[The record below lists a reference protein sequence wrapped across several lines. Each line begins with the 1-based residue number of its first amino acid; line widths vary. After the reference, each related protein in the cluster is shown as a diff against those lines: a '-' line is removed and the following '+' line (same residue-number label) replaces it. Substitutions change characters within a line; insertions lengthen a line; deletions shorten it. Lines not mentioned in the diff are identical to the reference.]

1 MPMKL
6 DQNGYNSVFRDFAKF
21 AQDRLNANDGKAIA
35 NARYNRLDGRKILAV
50 TQSLTDSVHN
60 WTRGMNEWIAN
71 DRTRKL
77 FRDAVVDM
85 FGSEAK
91 IPASVRKA
99 MLFVDYDEG
108 KPLTA
113 RRIMAVKNAI
123 DRDGSV
129 KLNVF
134 STPQLEELA
143 RSKGWTDAELPKIA
157 RAAHFLVSATNVSE
171 AEAIEQLSTPGS
183 KANRLMNYGGRFMDS
198 AANFANGLR
207 LIDGFATWYTDVFNT
222 MHPVLDPR
230 PADRD
235 YSPANTF
242 TKLNFGKE
250 ILYMDNLKGLEKFAM
265 EELSVNPKA
274 NLAETDMEK
283 IFGFKNNRAMYCIGS
298 GLGNSSYSTLAN
310 IPKEKRAVVYAA
322 LTAFTQPARNA
333 REAKAKNLGNGAF
346 TWLGKNCIV
355 LTIARILKNFDRA
368 EELYNAGKLTPKNI
382 IREFF
387 RDIPDNGRYDYR
399 TVNSYF
405 SSLFVNLVLGDG
417 ELGQYSDIAG
427 QVQLAMEFTGCT
439 FEEIVPMLR
448 GGAMAPMPK
457 HLASG
462 SMTLSNFDGT
472 VAGGRKMIGDDLD
485 RPDCCYCFAS
495 DTTTHL
501 VTHEQQPGFG
511 FTFPGEEKFY
521 TNGSQQGRANITRVG
536 DKVVEMCGAVHVE
549 QANSVMTMLSQSGL
563 SYLRGGLPQVGATS
577 NEHAPVDF
585 SLAKDARTGAITITY
600 TSPEALPFKFSWTA
614 TVDVN
619 GKVTVTPLAVEMK
632 TLPENTVSAALDGA
646 LQRTGVNLGNVKKLR
661 AKQLIGEFG
670 RAFRLEGK
678 KLDLFA
684 NFVVRLKL
692 SSQSAERD
700 RKFAADMALNISKW
714 KEFKVGE
721 GAQAG
726 AGAVENALKNCFNEL
741 FDDAVADAAKG
752 PNSSGYKN
760 DPDIASSMKV
770 DVGRGKYILNGKET
784 KKDDV
789 IPTFKNL
796 VQSPAARQGL
806 SSILCQTSVLTFM
819 SLAERG
825 ALPMTQAHPLSFAKD
840 IPGIETIIS
849 RNTEKGGYEVGL
861 SGGDPDFFYSLD
873 VNDDGTAKLTLG
885 FESDLAAGFGP
896 DSQAKCGSL
905 KYGCELSIDLNGPK
919 PVVTDAKLSQSFG
932 I

>member
-1 MPMKL
+1 MPLKL
-6 DQNGYNSVFRDFAKF
+6 DQNGYNSVFRDFVKF
-21 AQDRLNANDGKAIA
+21 ATLRVDANDEKAIA

-60 WTRGMNEWIAN
+60 WTRGMDEWIAN
-71 DRTRKL
+71 DHTRKL
-77 FRDAVVDM
+77 FRNAVSDM
-85 FGSEAK
+85 FGGEAK

-99 MLFVDYDEG
+99 MLLVDYEEG

-113 RRIMAVKNAI
+113 RRIMAVKDAI

-129 KLNVF
+129 RLSVF
-134 STPQLEELA
+134 DSRESRALA
-143 RSKGWTDAELPKIA
+143 KSKGWTSAELPKIA
-157 RAAHFLVSATNVSE
+157 RAAHFLSAATGVDE
-171 AEAIEQLSTPGS
+171 ATAIEQLSTPGS
-183 KANRLMNYGGRFMDS
+183 KANRLMNYDGRFMDN

-207 LIDGFATWYTDVFNT
+207 LIDGFANWYTDIFNT
-222 MHPVLDPR
+222 MQPVLDPR

-283 IFGFKNNRAMYCIGS
+283 LFGFKNNKAMYCIGS
-298 GLGNSSYSTLAN
+298 GLGKSSYSTLAN

-333 REAKAKNLGNGAF
+333 REAYAKNRGNGAF
-346 TWLGKNCIV
+346 TWLGQNCTV

-405 SSLFVNLVLGDG
+405 SSLFINLVLGNG
-417 ELGQYSDIAG
+417 EYGQYSDIAG
-427 QVQLAMEFTGCT
+427 QVQLVMEFTGCT
-439 FEEIVPMLR
+439 FAEIVPMLR

-462 SMTLSNFDGT
+462 SMPLPNFDGT
-472 VAGGRKMIGDDLD
+472 VVGGRSMIRADLD
-485 RPDCCYCFAS
+485 RPNCCYCFAS

-501 VTHEQQPGFG
+501 ITPEQQPGFG

-536 DKVVEMCGAVHVE
+536 DKVVEMCGAVHAA

-577 NEHAPVDF
+577 DEHAPVDYAI
-585 SLAKDARTGAITITY
+585 AKDARTGAITITY

-619 GKVTVTPLAVEMK
+619 GNVTVTPLTVEMK
-632 TLPENTVSAALDGA
+632 
-646 LQRTGVNLGNVKKLR
+646 
-661 AKQLIGEFG
+661 
-670 RAFRLEGK
+670 
-678 KLDLFA
+678 
-684 NFVVRLKL
+684 
-692 SSQSAERD
+692 
-700 RKFAADMALNISKW
+700 
-714 KEFKVGE
+714 
-721 GAQAG
+721 
-726 AGAVENALKNCFNEL
+726 
-741 FDDAVADAAKG
+741 
-752 PNSSGYKN
+752 
-760 DPDIASSMKV
+760 
-770 DVGRGKYILNGKET
+770 
-784 KKDDV
+784 
-789 IPTFKNL
+789 
-796 VQSPAARQGL
+796 
-806 SSILCQTSVLTFM
+806 
-819 SLAERG
+819 
-825 ALPMTQAHPLSFAKD
+825 
-840 IPGIETIIS
+840 
-849 RNTEKGGYEVGL
+849 
-861 SGGDPDFFYSLD
+861 
-873 VNDDGTAKLTLG
+873 
-885 FESDLAAGFGP
+885 
-896 DSQAKCGSL
+896 
-905 KYGCELSIDLNGPK
+905 
-919 PVVTDAKLSQSFG
+919 
-932 I
+932 